1 MLDFSIYLLYRAG
14 SAMVSALPLRAVFVF
29 GETLGLFA
37 WIVLRKY
44 RRLALQNLTIAFGQ
58 EKSESELRVIARQ
71 HFRRLGSNLLCSIKL
86 GVMPLEKIAEHV
98 DVENVEA
105 VQNELH
111 AGRPVVVVL
120 SHLGNWEFFAQFFP
134 SLIGRVRN
142 STVFQKLG
150 NRFIDQHVQKLR
162 SRAGVELFDRRE
174 GFQKAFALL
183 RGGGVIGILS
193 DQHAGDQGI
202 WVPFFGRLASTSP
215 LPALLAKRTGAALI
229 GAVAYTVGR
238 ARWRMVFT
246 PRFDAPDD
254 SAPALTAKVNE
265 IIAQQIRRAPE
276 DWFWVHNRWKTPRP
290 NFLLTRYKRG
300 VYLPPEISPQDL
312 QRFRILIRA
321 PNWLGDSVIA
331 IPAVRAIKKGR
342 PDAHITI
349 AAPEKIAAIWKLVP
363 EVDEVLSLKNR
374 SLFGTVAAIR
384 KQRRF
389 DVAVLFPN
397 SLRVALEVW
406 LAGVPRRAGYRGHSR
421 SWLLNQIVP
430 ERKKR
435 GPLEHQVHRYLEFA
449 LELGAAPEKE
459 KIDMISRPPVTTKE
473 KIRIGL
479 CAGAEYGPAKR
490 WLPDRFAEA
499 AKAVAAQASVQWV
512 LFGTSADSDVG
523 STIAKAL
530 GENCVNRIGQTTLD
544 ELISE
549 LRDCRLLLTNDTGTM
564 HLATLLGVPV
574 VAIFGSTEPR
584 LTGPLGSRD
593 FVIRHQ
599 VECSPCFLRKCPI
612 DFRCMKAV
620 AVDEVVAAVLTT
632 LQADTT
638 KNTKVI

>member
-14 SAMVSALPLRAVFVF
+14 SAMVGALPLRAVFVV
-29 GETLGLFA
+29 GETLGVCA

-58 EKSESELRVIARQ
+58 EKSENELRVIARQ
-71 HFRRLGSNLLCSIKL
+71 HFQRLGSNLLCSIKL

-98 DVENVEA
+98 DVENVAA
-105 VQNELH
+105 VQSELR

-134 SLIGRVRN
+134 GLIGHVRN

-150 NRFIDQHVQKLR
+150 NRFIDEHVQKLR

-174 GFQKAFALL
+174 GFQKAFELL

-202 WVPFFGRLASTSP
+202 WAPFFERLASTSP

-300 VYLPPEISPQDL
+300 VYLPPTISPQDL
-312 QRFRILIRA
+312 QSFRILIRA

-363 EVDEVLSLKNR
+363 EVDEVLILKNR

-384 KQRRF
+384 KQKRF

-406 LAGVPRRAGYRGHSR
+406 LAGIPRRAGYRGHSR

-449 LELGAAPEKE
+449 RELGASPEKD
-459 KIDMISRPPVTTKE
+459 KIDIISRQQTATNG
-473 KIRIGL
+473 KIKIGL
-479 CAGAEYGPAKR
+479 CAGADYGPAKR

-499 AKAVAAQASVQWV
+499 AAAVAAEASVQWV
-512 LFGTSADSDVG
+512 LFGTSADSDIG
-523 STIAKAL
+523 GTIEKAL
-530 GENCVNRIGQTTLD
+530 GENCRNRIGQTTLD

-564 HLATLLGVPV
+564 HLANLLGVPV

-584 LTGPLGSRD
+584 LTGPLGRRD
-593 FVIRHQ
+593 LVIRHQ

-620 AVDEVVAAVLTT
+620 AVDEVVAAVMSI
-632 LQADTT
+632 LQTGTT
-638 KNTKVI
+638 KNTKMT